1 MTGQNK
7 EIASDRTAFACFS
20 LHGKVALV
28 TGAGRGIGVGIA
40 EVFAEAGAT
49 VVINALTDTYL
60 AKLVE
65 RLKCIHGERIIRVI
79 GDASSPDGARQ
90 VVTQAADSAGDIDIL
105 VNSVGDA
112 ISKSLIDESSGGAL
126 PTTADRDFQKILD
139 LNLHS
144 AIHCTRAVG
153 LTMIRRRRGRVINIA
168 GVLGALKGHTRLS
181 VYAAAKAGLSGF
193 TKSLAHEWA
202 PYGITVNAIAPG
214 VFPDKEHLSPE
225 QYVAIENAYL
235 KQIPLGRFGRFR
247 EVGQLALYIASD
259 ASNYLTGQVI
269 ALDGGLSA

>member
-1 MTGQNK
+1 MTDQNMQ
-7 EIASDRTAFACFS
+7 SLRTGACFS

-49 VVINALTDTYL
+49 VVVNALTNTHL

-65 RLKCIHGERIIRVI
+65 NLKRVHGERIIGVM
-79 GDASSPDGARQ
+79 GDAATADGARQ
-90 VVTQAADSAGDIDIL
+90 VVSHAVASAGDIDIL
-105 VNSVGDA
+105 VNGVGDA
-112 ISKSLIDESSGGAL
+112 IFKSLVDEPGARGA
-126 PTTADRDFQKILD
+126 PTAADQDIQTILD
-139 LNLHS
+139 LNMYS

-153 LTMIRRRRGRVINIA
+153 LAMIRRRHGRVINIS
-168 GVLGALKGHTRLS
+168 GVLGALKGHARLS
-181 VYAAAKAGLSGF
+181 VYAAGKAGLTGF

-214 VFPDKEHLSPE
+214 VFPDIESLSPD
-225 QYVAIENAYL
+225 QYGAIEKTYL
-235 KQIPLGRFGRFR
+235 KQIPMGRFGRFR

-259 ASNYLTGQVI
+259 ASNYMTGQVI